1 MLIDFVAIPIS
12 YIRFALLMLALL
24 QIVHLS
30 GDTGMVQVARHHSFS
45 ATMSQYQNMVKE
57 ENLGNKFLRED
68 SIMDNQLPEH
78 LKFAKKSDHSVR
90 LGISSE

>member
-12 YIRFALLMLALL
+12 YIQFALLMLALL

-30 GDTGMVQVARHHSFS
+30 GDTGMAQAARHHSFS
-45 ATMSQYQNMVKE
+45 VTMSLYQNMAKE

-68 SIMDNQLPEH
+68 SIMDNQLLEH
-78 LKFAKKSDHSVR
+78 LKFAKKSDHLVR
-90 LGISSE
+90 LDISSE

>member
-1 MLIDFVAIPIS
+1 MLIDSVAIPIS
-12 YIRFALLMLALL
+12 CIQFAPLMLALL

-30 GDTGMVQVARHHSFS
+30 GDTGMVQAARHHFFS
-45 ATMSQYQNMVKE
+45 ATMSLYQNMVKE

-68 SIMDNQLPEH
+68 SIMDNQLLEH

-90 LGISSE
+90 LDINSE